1 MVTIHASM
9 GVNEIATPQ
18 FHIEV
23 TSSDGVIV
31 SPDPEGI
38 DLDGVG
44 AARAL
49 VVETLVGFTQEQPL
63 PGMTRT
69 ITVITRDKNGGCL
82 PRQRYG
88 PRPSTTRTSRSR
100 FVARH
105 GRHEP
110 ECLS

>member
-69 ITVITRDKNGGCL
+69 ITVITRDKNGGVCRDSATVQGRPL
-82 PRQRYG
+82 P
-88 PRPSTTRTSRSR
+88 
-100 FVARH
+100 
-105 GRHEP
+105 EP
-110 ECLS
+110 ADPDLWRAMAAMNRNA